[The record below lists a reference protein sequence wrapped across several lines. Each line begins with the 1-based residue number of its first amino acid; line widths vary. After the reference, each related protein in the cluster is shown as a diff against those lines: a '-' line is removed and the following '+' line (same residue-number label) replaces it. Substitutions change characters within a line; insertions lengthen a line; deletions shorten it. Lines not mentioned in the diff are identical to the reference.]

1 MAVTVVNV
9 RDAREGM
16 SFAERSYL
24 PEVVR
29 GLGITMR
36 HFFTNLFTKRD
47 VVTLSYPEQKDV
59 YPERYRGH
67 HRLTIRD
74 DGQVRCVACMC
85 CSTAC
90 PTNCITIVAAEH
102 DDKHIEKFPERFDI
116 DLLRCIYCG
125 FCVEACPCDAIRM
138 DTQAHVV
145 PHEGREPF
153 VVNKLDLMKRHGEK
167 PSNAVQGGT
176 KHQQIDAGDH
186 H

>member
-1 MAVTVVNV
+1 MAATVVNV
-9 RDAREGM
+9 RRAREEM
-16 SFAERSYL
+16 SVAEQIYL

-36 HFFTNLFTKRD
+36 HFFANVFGKKYT
-47 VVTLSYPEQKDV
+47 VTLNYPEEKLP
-59 YPERYRGH
+59 YPERFRGH
-67 HRLTIRD
+67 HRLTVRD

-90 PTNCITIVAAEH
+90 PTNCITIDAGEH
-102 DDKHIEKFPERFDI
+102 TDARIEKYPTRFDI

-145 PHEGREPF
+145 PHDNREAF
-153 VVNKLDLMKRHGEK
+153 VANKVNLMERHGLR
-167 PSNAVQGGT
+167 PSKAVQGGV
-176 KHQQIDAGDH
+176 KHQRVDTDSH
-186 H
+186 

>member
-1 MAVTVVNV
+1 MNL
-9 RDAREGM
+9 
-16 SFAERSYL
+16 AEQAYL
-24 PEVVR
+24 PEIIK

-36 HFFTNLFTKRD
+36 HFFANLFGRKYT
-47 VVTLSYPEQKDV
+47 VTLNYPEERET
-59 YPERYRGH
+59 YAERYRGH

-90 PTNCITIVAAEH
+90 PTDCITIDAAEH
-102 DDKHIEKFPERFDI
+102 TDKNIEKFPERFDI

-145 PHEGREPF
+145 PRMDRPGF
-153 VVNKLDLMKRHGEK
+153 VVDKVNLMESHGLK
-167 PSNAVQGGT
+167 TSKAVQGGV
-176 KHQQIDAGDH
+176 KHQGVPTDEH
-186 H
+186 

>member
-9 RDAREGM
+9 RNAREGM
-16 SFAERSYL
+16 TLSERTYL
-24 PEVVR
+24 PEVLR

-36 HFFTNLFTKRD
+36 HFFANVFARKYT
-47 VVTLSYPEQKDV
+47 VTLSYPEERDV

-90 PTNCITIVAAEH
+90 PTNCITIEAAEH
-102 DDKHIEKFPERFDI
+102 GDKKIEKFPERFDI

-138 DTQAHVV
+138 DTQAHVI
-145 PHEGREPF
+145 PHDNRPEF
-153 VVNKLDLMKRHGEK
+153 LTDKQNLMQKHGLITSK
-167 PSNAVQGGT
+167 AVQGGV
-176 KHQQIDAGDH
+176 KHQAVPTDGH
-186 H
+186 

>member
-1 MAVTVVNV
+1 MAVQVKNV

-16 SFAERSYL
+16 TLSDRSYL
-24 PEVVR
+24 PEVLK

-36 HFFTNLFTKRD
+36 HFFGNVFGRKYT
-47 VVTLSYPEQKDV
+47 VTLSYPEQKET
-59 YPERYRGH
+59 YPERFRGH

-90 PTNCITIVAAEH
+90 PTNCITIEAAEH
-102 DDKHIEKFPERFDI
+102 TDKTIEKLPERFDI

-145 PHEGREPF
+145 PRDNRVDF
-153 VVNKLDLMKRHGEK
+153 LTNKHDLMQSHGLMT
-167 PSNAVQGGT
+167 STAVQGGV
-176 KHQQIDAGDH
+176 KHKAVPTDNH
-186 H
+186 